1 MADYD
6 LVLRGGLVA
15 DGNGG
20 EPQLG
25 DVAISGDRIVAVG
38 VVAGAGAREIDVAGR
53 VVTPGFVDVHTH
65 YDGQAIWSD
74 RLNPSSQH
82 GVTTVVVGNCG
93 VGFAPCRAADHDLLI
108 NVMEGVEDIPGVV
121 MAEGLDWAWE
131 SFPEYLDALDARPRD
146 IDIAAYL
153 PHSPLRVY
161 AMGDRGAARE
171 AANEDDLARM
181 RLIAKEAIEAGALG
195 FATSRTFIHRTAAGS
210 QIPSFEASQAELEAV
225 AMGLADAGDGIIQ
238 AVLDVPMR
246 SWDDEISMLRDV
258 MRRTGRPA
266 TFTLAAPNTG
276 PKLWEPVL
284 AILDEAHAE
293 GQALTAQVF
302 PRPVGMIAGLEL
314 STNPFCLCPSYQPI
328 AMLPLAEKVAAMRDP
343 ALRAKLVA
351 EAPADGHPLTQMGRA
366 WDWMFPLGAQPNYEP
381 SLDISVSALAR
392 QRGVTPEEVAYDLLL
407 EDDGHAMLLI
417 ALGNFHEGRL
427 DAVRAMLDHPNTVI
441 GLGDGGAHYGVICD
455 ASFPTFTLTY
465 WVRDRKDDRI
475 GLGEAVKMLTLEPAR
490 AVGLHDRGLI
500 APGYKADLN
509 VIDLDRLRLCRPE
522 VRYDLPAG
530 GRRLDQRAEG
540 YDFTIVSGTI
550 IAERDVPTAARPG
563 RLVRG
568 SRPTPTQL
576 EAAE

>member
-246 SWDDEISMLRDV
+246 SWDDEI
-258 MRRTGRPA
+258 T
-266 TFTLAAPNTG
+266 
-276 PKLWEPVL
+276 
-284 AILDEAHAE
+284 
-293 GQALTAQVF
+293 
-302 PRPVGMIAGLEL
+302 
-314 STNPFCLCPSYQPI
+314 CC
-328 AMLPLAEKVAAMRDP
+328 AM
-343 ALRAKLVA
+343 
-351 EAPADGHPLTQMGRA
+351 
-366 WDWMFPLGAQPNYEP
+366 
-381 SLDISVSALAR
+381 
-392 QRGVTPEEVAYDLLL
+392 
-407 EDDGHAMLLI
+407 
-417 ALGNFHEGRL
+417 
-427 DAVRAMLDHPNTVI
+427 
-441 GLGDGGAHYGVICD
+441 
-455 ASFPTFTLTY
+455 
-465 WVRDRKDDRI
+465 
-475 GLGEAVKMLTLEPAR
+475 
-490 AVGLHDRGLI
+490 
-500 APGYKADLN
+500 
-509 VIDLDRLRLCRPE
+509 
-522 VRYDLPAG
+522 
-530 GRRLDQRAEG
+530 
-540 YDFTIVSGTI
+540 
-550 IAERDVPTAARPG
+550 
-563 RLVRG
+563 
-568 SRPTPTQL
+568 
-576 EAAE
+576 